1 LKTARPE
8 FVLQLIVKRTDPES
22 NRVSVGLDFT
32 FNALRNVH
40 RVGWKQDVP
49 WYREITD
56 GMSWFAYCKN
66 HSCHAFKQ
74 MFIIS
79 KGYGIFKMSKD
90 IPDI

>member
-1 LKTARPE
+1 M
-8 FVLQLIVKRTDPES
+8 KRIDPDS
-22 NRVSVGLDFT
+22 KRVSVGLDFT

-56 GMSWFAYCKN
+56 GMSWFAYFKN
-66 HSCHAFKQ
+66 HSCQAYKQ